1 MSARHSPVAHA
12 TAGADCFVEKR
23 KSSLKKSP
31 PVKKSSNT
39 EERIRS
45 RFRKRPSSL
54 HLQAGGGGGGG
65 LSSTYLS
72 NSTSSLHKILHA
84 QLSNSS
90 SEAHYDS
97 SGGSSTGESCPTKPA
112 FPGLF
117 DPPLMSL
124 VGGGKQAGVQGFL
137 GKQSAAILSPLL
149 NAATRAIGSDIEVF
163 QLSTAAGHHHHHQ
176 LPPRCRASATTSSF
190 YSSDLNLN
198 IQIGDQGDEIEFTR
212 RQPNKAAGDSFVTAA
227 VGELDSS
234 WKMTSHLPTS
244 QHKHLSPQPPEP
256 EGT

>member
-1 MSARHSPVAHA
+1 MSARDSPVVDADR
-12 TAGADCFVEKR
+12 GADYVEKR

-39 EERIRS
+39 EDRIRS

-54 HLQAGGGGGGG
+54 HLQAGQAG

-97 SGGSSTGESCPTKPA
+97 SGGSSTDSCPKDNKPS

-117 DPPLMSL
+117 DPPLMSM
-124 VGGGKQAGVQGFL
+124 VGKGGFL
-137 GKQSAAILSPLL
+137 GKQSAAIISPLL

-163 QLSTAAGHHHHHQ
+163 QLSTAGGGSSSSCH
-176 LPPRCRASATTSSF
+176 PRSSATTTPSSF

-212 RQPNKAAGDSFVTAA
+212 RRNKAADPFYPAAPVQEHDSWRIT
-227 VGELDSS
+227 S
-234 WKMTSHLPTS
+234 SHLPTS
-244 QHKHLSPQPPEP
+244 QHKHLSPPPQLPADP
-256 EGT
+256 EGRPD